1 MSLLDTKYQNL
12 KALLASYGAVAV
24 AYSGGVDS
32 SLLIYVAHEVLG
44 INALALTAVAPLV
57 SRQELA
63 DAQNFCERY
72 GITQKFCHPEVMQ
85 IEGVRFNAPNRC
97 YVCKKAI
104 FSELFTVT
112 HKVGIEIL
120 TDGSNLDDLA
130 EYRPGKKALSELG
143 VKSPF
148 VEAGF
153 TKSDIRALSQM
164 LQLPTWN
171 KQSNACLATRFPYGV
186 ELTPEK
192 FNMVE
197 KAENILVEQGF
208 SQVRVRVHD
217 TIARIEIPPH
227 QFDKV
232 LVNHTRERIVA
243 SFTRLGFTYVT
254 LDLLGYN
261 SGSMEAT
268 IDAAAA
274 GSAADSIASNF
285 DELKA
290 R

>member
-1 MSLLDTKYQNL
+1 MNSLEQKYHNL

-44 INALALTAVAPLV
+44 TKARALTSVAPMV
-57 SRQELA
+57 SHQDLT

-72 GITQKFCHPEVMQ
+72 GIAQTFCHPDVMQ
-85 IEGVRFNAPNRC
+85 IEEVRFNAPNRC

-104 FSELFTVT
+104 FSELFTAA
-112 HKVGIEIL
+112 HEAGIEIL
-120 TDGSNLDDLA
+120 ADGSNLDDLA

-143 VKSPF
+143 VKSPL

-153 TKSDIRALSQM
+153 TKSDIRALSQT

-171 KQSNACLATRFPYGV
+171 KQSNACLATRFPYGT

-192 FNMVE
+192 LHMVE
-197 KAENILVEQGF
+197 QAENILSEQGF
-208 SQVRVRVHD
+208 SQVRVRVHGN
-217 TIARIEIPPH
+217 IARIEIPPH

-232 LVNHTRERIVA
+232 LANQARERMVA
-243 SFTRLGFTYVT
+243 SLMSLGFTYVT

-268 IDAAAA
+268 INVAT
-274 GSAADSIASNF
+274 ADSIAGNS
-285 DELKA
+285 DEPKA